1 VEFNVRVVAI
11 IQARMGSSRLP
22 GKVLAEI
29 DGQPLLGILIS
40 RVKSSKFLDQI
51 VVATTTETA
60 DDILCDWLIN
70 EGVEYFRG
78 SERDVLDRFW
88 QCAKLYRADIIVR
101 ITADDPLK
109 DSEIIDKALGML
121 KGSECVDYVSNTLKP
136 TYPEGLDVEV
146 FRFSALK
153 KANAEATL
161 ASEREHVT
169 PYIWKNRAKFKSV
182 NFEMTPNLSD
192 WRWTVD
198 KPEDLEFV
206 RSLLCLVGN
215 DIFTGYQDLIET
227 VNKNPLLRGINSST
241 VRNEGYLK
249 STSGEAINE

>member
-1 VEFNVRVVAI
+1 VAFNVRVVAI

-40 RVKSSKFLDQI
+40 RVKSSKSLDQI
-51 VVATTTETA
+51 VIATTTEKA

-121 KGSECVDYVSNTLKP
+121 KRSESVDYVSNTLKP

-169 PYIWKNRAKFKSV
+169 PYIWKNRAKFKSL

-198 KPEDLEFV
+198 KSEDLEFV
-206 RSLLCLVGN
+206 RSLLRLVGN
-215 DIFTGYQDLIET
+215 DMFTGYQDLIEI
-227 VNKNPLLRGINSST
+227 VNKNPLLRDINSST

-249 STSGEAINE
+249 SRAEEAINE

>member
-1 VEFNVRVVAI
+1 VRVVAI

-40 RVKSSKFLDQI
+40 RVKSSKSLDQI
-51 VVATTTETA
+51 VIATTTEKA

-121 KGSECVDYVSNTLKP
+121 KRSESVDYVSNTLKP

-169 PYIWKNRAKFKSV
+169 PYIWKNRAKFKSL

-198 KPEDLEFV
+198 KSEDLEFV
-206 RSLLCLVGN
+206 RSLLRLVGN
-215 DIFTGYQDLIET
+215 DMFTGYQDLIEI
-227 VNKNPLLRGINSST
+227 VNKNPLLRDINSST

-249 STSGEAINE
+249 SRAEEAINE

>member
-1 VEFNVRVVAI
+1 MRVVAI

-40 RVKSSKFLDQI
+40 RVKSSKSLDQI
-51 VVATTTETA
+51 VIATTTEKA

-121 KGSECVDYVSNTLKP
+121 KRSESVDYVSNTLKP

-169 PYIWKNRAKFKSV
+169 PYIWKNRAKFKSL

-198 KPEDLEFV
+198 KSEDLEFV
-206 RSLLCLVGN
+206 RSLLRLVGN
-215 DIFTGYQDLIET
+215 DMFTGYQDLIEI
-227 VNKNPLLRGINSST
+227 VNKNPLLRDINSST

-249 STSGEAINE
+249 SRAEEAINE

>member
-1 VEFNVRVVAI
+1 MRVVAI

-51 VVATTTETA
+51 VIATTTEKA

-121 KGSECVDYVSNTLKP
+121 KRSESVDYVSNTLKP

-169 PYIWKNRAKFKSV
+169 PYIWKNRAKFKSL

-198 KPEDLEFV
+198 KSEDLEFV
-206 RSLLCLVGN
+206 RSLLRLVGN
-215 DIFTGYQDLIET
+215 DMSTGYQDLIET
-227 VNKNPLLRGINSST
+227 VNKNPLLRDINSST

-249 STSGEAINE
+249 SRAEEAINE

>member
-51 VVATTTETA
+51 VIATTTETA

-121 KGSECVDYVSNTLKP
+121 KGSESVDYVSNTLKP

-169 PYIWKNRAKFKSV
+169 PYIWKNRAKFKSL

-206 RSLLCLVGN
+206 RSLLRLVGN

-227 VNKNPLLRGINSST
+227 VNKNPLLRDINSST

>member
-1 VEFNVRVVAI
+1 VRVVAI

-51 VVATTTETA
+51 VIATTTEKA

-121 KGSECVDYVSNTLKP
+121 KRSESVDYVSNTLKP

-169 PYIWKNRAKFKSV
+169 PYIWKNRAKFKSL

-198 KPEDLEFV
+198 KSEDLEFV
-206 RSLLCLVGN
+206 RSLLRLVGN
-215 DIFTGYQDLIET
+215 DMSTGYQDLIET
-227 VNKNPLLRGINSST
+227 VNKNPLLRDINSST

-249 STSGEAINE
+249 SRAEEAINE